1 MLACRRLGFDSVF
14 IPLFC
19 LGQVVKPLFCSLSG
33 LRLLCCL
40 TIGPAATCCDGR
52 ELDTVP
58 QSRSQ
63 QRTVSTKIVGH
74 TEEALA
80 RLNWSPVPTPPALP
94 TASLLGLLSPR
105 LSSGV
110 TSHQFGGLQTHDGRL
125 AGLGMLSPRLAPALV
140 LVRFPPVSLRERM
153 LYAVAVLSPR
163 AAVAIEML
171 REGRRRATR
180 HRRR

>member
-1 MLACRRLGFDSVF
+1 M
-14 IPLFC
+14 
-19 LGQVVKPLFCSLSG
+19 KPLFCSLSG

-40 TIGPAATCCDGR
+40 AIGPAATCCHGR
-52 ELDTVP
+52 ELDTAP

-63 QRTVSTKIVGH
+63 QQTVSITIVGH
-74 TEEALA
+74 GEGALA

-94 TASLLGLLSPR
+94 TASLLGLVSPR

-110 TSHQFGGLQTHDGRL
+110 TSRQLGGLQTHDGRL

-140 LVRFPPVSLRERM
+140 LVRFPPASLRERM

-171 REGRRRATR
+171 REGRQQVKR

>member
-1 MLACRRLGFDSVF
+1 MKSLC
-14 IPLFC
+14 
-19 LGQVVKPLFCSLSG
+19 CSLTG

-40 TIGPAATCCDGR
+40 AITPAATCCHGR
-52 ELDTVP
+52 ELDTAP
-58 QSRSQ
+58 QSRSP
-63 QRTVSTKIVGH
+63 QRTVSTTVVDH
-74 TEEALA
+74 TEGALA
-80 RLNWSPVPTPPALP
+80 RLNWSPGPTPPALP

-110 TSHQFGGLQTHDGRL
+110 TSHQFGGLQTRDGRL

-140 LVRFPPVSLRERM
+140 LIRFPPASLRERM
-153 LYAVAVLSPR
+153 LYGVAVLSPR

-171 REGRRRATR
+171 REGHRRAKR